1 MFFCQ
6 GAFDSLSFFNG
17 SFIQRKGIM
26 GKKALVFDD
35 NRGLVYGVLAN
46 WAEAS
51 CPVLQLAGEPTSPD
65 EWEWVSTPFQVADFR
80 HDPHDALRWAMDDA
94 ASPWDSTGDDEADNE
109 SLEKAVAAAKW
120 YNEDGTPDEDDC
132 ISKEADWV
140 AKGIITK
147 ILSEDE

>member
-1 MFFCQ
+1 
-6 GAFDSLSFFNG
+6 
-17 SFIQRKGIM
+17 M

-80 HDPHDALRWAMDDA
+80 HDPHDALRCVMDDA
-94 ASPWDSTGDDEADNE
+94 LSPWDYTEDGESDNDW
-109 SLEKAVAAAKW
+109 LDKAVAAAKW
-120 YNEDGTPDEDDC
+120 YNKDGTPDED
-132 ISKEADWV
+132 E
-140 AKGIITK
+140 
-147 ILSEDE
+147 